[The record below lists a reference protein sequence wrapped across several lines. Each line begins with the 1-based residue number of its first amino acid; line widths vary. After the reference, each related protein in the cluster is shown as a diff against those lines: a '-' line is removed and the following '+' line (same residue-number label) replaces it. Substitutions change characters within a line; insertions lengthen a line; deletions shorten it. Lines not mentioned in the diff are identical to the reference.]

1 MIRKDFTLNHL
12 GCASCAGK
20 IEKRIQALP
29 EIESAEIVFSL
40 KKLILETDSE
50 KSMTSSIPKIK
61 SIIKSIE
68 PNVNL
73 IETPSSASPLATWFE
88 LAGKHKYLLFA
99 AILFIIS
106 FIVQNDYIAFTLLFV
121 AYMLSGY
128 SVILS
133 GLKNLFTGSVMDEK
147 FLMTIATLS
156 AWAINKPHEAVA
168 VMLFFSIGEIFE
180 DRAVD
185 DSRNAVKSL
194 LKMTPS
200 VATVCIDNL
209 LLETPPKDVLAGSI
223 ILIRPGE
230 RIPLDGTIQ
239 EGKSLVDTSA
249 ITGESTPR
257 NLKIG
262 DLVFSGSI
270 NKTGSLKVRVDKPYE
285 ESTIKRIMTL
295 VENAV
300 SKKAA
305 TEKFIT
311 RFAKVYTPLVVFAA
325 IAMVILFPLLNIFTI
340 RESIYKAAVFLVISC
355 PCALVVSIPLAFF
368 SGIGAASKH
377 GILIKGGNHLE
388 TLGKVKTLLF
398 DKTGTLTNG
407 TFNITRIKSVSG
419 FSENEILS
427 YAAHVE
433 SRSTHPIAI
442 SILSAYGKKVL
453 QNSIE
458 DFQEIPGR
466 GVQALIDEKL
476 ILVGNSHLM
485 SSFNV
490 LHETVSSVGV
500 VIYVAINNIY
510 AGHLIVSDTLK
521 DRVYDGLSQLR
532 YEGINKMIMVSGD
545 RKEIAENLAWS
556 LKFDACHADLLPE
569 EKVSV
574 VEEYANKQ
582 IIGFV
587 GDGINDAPALATAN
601 VGISMGALGSDAAI
615 EASDVVIMND
625 DIGRIAKAV
634 SISKAVRAISL
645 QNITVALGAKIAIM
659 ILALFGLANM
669 WAAVFADVG
678 VTLLA
683 VLNSI
688 RIVKKRY

>member
-1 MIRKDFTLNHL
+1 MIKKDFTLNHL

-40 KKLILETDSE
+40 KKLILETDNE
-50 KSMTSSIPKIK
+50 DKMASSLPKIK
-61 SIIKSIE
+61 SIVKSIE
-68 PNVNL
+68 PTVTL
-73 IETPSSASPLATWFE
+73 IETPSSASPLATWTE
-88 LAGKHKYLLFA
+88 LAVKHKHLLLA
-99 AILFIIS
+99 AGFFIVS
-106 FIVQNDYIAFTLLFV
+106 FILPSDSISLLLLLIAYI
-121 AYMLSGY
+121 LSGY

-133 GLKNLFTGSVMDEK
+133 GLKNLFTGSVMDEN

-156 AWAINKPHEAVA
+156 ALAINKPQEAVA
-168 VMLFFSIGEIFE
+168 VMLFFGIGEIFE
-180 DRAVD
+180 ERAVD

-200 VATVCIDNL
+200 TATVCADNL
-209 LLETPPKDVLAGSI
+209 LVERPPEDVATGSI
-223 ILIRPGE
+223 ILVRPGE
-230 RIPLDGTIQ
+230 RIPLDGTIE

-257 NLKIG
+257 NIKEG
-262 DLVFSGSI
+262 DLVYSGSI
-270 NKTGSLKVRVDKPYE
+270 NKTGSLKVRVEKPYA
-285 ESTIKRIMTL
+285 ESTIKRILEL
-295 VENAV
+295 VENAA

-311 RFAKVYTPLVVFAA
+311 RFAKVYTPIVVFAA
-325 IAMVILFPLLNIFTI
+325 IAMLIFFPLLNVFTI
-340 RESIYKAAVFLVISC
+340 PDSIYKAAVFLVISC
-355 PCALVVSIPLAFF
+355 PCALVVSVPLAFF

-419 FSENEILS
+419 FSEDEILR
-427 YAAHVE
+427 YAAYVE

-442 SILSAYGKKVL
+442 SILSEYDKQVL

-466 GVQALIDEKL
+466 GVQALIDDKL

-485 SSFNV
+485 STFNI
-490 LHETVSSVGV
+490 LHESVSSLGL

-521 DRVYDGLSQLR
+521 DRVDEGLSQLR
-532 YEGINKMIMVSGD
+532 YAGISKMVMVSGD
-545 RKEIAENLAWS
+545 IKEIAENLAWS
-556 LKFDACHADLLPE
+556 LKFDSCHADLLPE

-574 VEEYANKQ
+574 VEEYAKKE

-615 EASDVVIMND
+615 EASDVVVMND
-625 DIGRIAKAV
+625 DIGSIAKAV
-634 SISKAVRAISL
+634 SISKTVRAISI
-645 QNITVALGAKIAIM
+645 QNITLALGAKIAIM
-659 ILALFGLANM
+659 ILALFGLASM

-678 VTLLA
+678 VTLLE
-683 VLNSI
+683 VLNSM
-688 RIVKKRY
+688 RIVKKKY

>member
-249 ITGESTPR
+249 ITGESTPL

>member
-12 GCASCAGK
+12 GCAHCAGK
-20 IEKRIQALP
+20 IEKKIQALP

-50 KSMTSSIPKIK
+50 DNMSSSIPKIK
-61 SIIKSIE
+61 SIVKAIE

-73 IETPSSASPLATWFE
+73 IETPSSSAPLASWAQ
-88 LAGKHKYLLFA
+88 LAGKHKYLLLA
-99 AILFIIS
+99 AVLFIIS
-106 FIVQNDYIAFTLLFV
+106 FIVQNDYITLVLLFV

-156 AWAINKPHEAVA
+156 AWAISKPHEAVA

-200 VATVCIDNL
+200 VATVCADNL
-209 LLETPPKDVLAGSI
+209 LLERPPEDVLVGSL

-230 RIPLDGTIQ
+230 RIPLDGTIH

-262 DLVFSGSI
+262 DRVFSGSI

-285 ESTIKRIMTL
+285 ESTIKRIMAL
-295 VENAV
+295 VEDAA

-311 RFAKVYTPLVVFAA
+311 RFAKVYTPIVVFVAV
-325 IAMVILFPLLNIFTI
+325 AMVIFFPLSNIFTL
-340 RESIYKAAVFLVISC
+340 RESVYKAAVFLVISC
-355 PCALVVSIPLAFF
+355 PCALVVSVPLAFF

-388 TLGKVKTLLF
+388 TLGKIKTILF

-407 TFNITRIKSVSG
+407 TFNITKIKSVSG
-419 FSENEILS
+419 FSENEILR

-442 SILSAYGKKVL
+442 SILSAYGKQVI

-466 GVQALIDEKL
+466 GVQALIDDNL
-476 ILVGNSHLM
+476 ILVGNSRLM
-485 SSFNV
+485 GSFNI

-500 VIYVAINNIY
+500 VIYIAINNIY

-521 DRVYDGLSQLR
+521 DGVNEGLSQLR
-532 YEGINKMIMVSGD
+532 YTGINKMVMVSGD
-545 RKEIAENLAWS
+545 RKEIAENLAWN

-569 EKVSV
+569 EKVSI
-574 VEEYANKQ
+574 VEEYARKQ

-587 GDGINDAPALATAN
+587 GDGINDAPALATAS

-615 EASDVVIMND
+615 EASDVVVMND

-634 SISKAVRAISL
+634 SISKAVRAISI
-645 QNITVALGAKIAIM
+645 QNIAVALAAKIAIM

-678 VTLLA
+678 VTILA

-688 RIVKKRY
+688 RIVKKKY

>member
-50 KSMTSSIPKIK
+50 KNMADSIPKIK

-73 IETPSSASPLATWFE
+73 IKTQSSASPLATWAE
-88 LAGKHKYLLFA
+88 LAGKHKSLLLA
-99 AILFIIS
+99 TILFSIS
-106 FIVQNDYIAFTLLFV
+106 FIVQNDYISFALLFV
-121 AYMLSGY
+121 AYMLSGH

-133 GLKNLFTGSVMDEK
+133 GLKNLFTGSVMDEN

-200 VATVCIDNL
+200 IATVYVNNL
-209 LLETPPKDVLAGSI
+209 LVETPPEKVLTGSI
-223 ILIRPGE
+223 VLIRPGE

-239 EGKSLVDTSA
+239 EGNSLVDTSA

-270 NKTGSLKVRVDKPYE
+270 NKTGSLKVRVDKPYT
-285 ESTIKRIMTL
+285 ESTIKRIMAL
-295 VENAV
+295 VEDAA

-311 RFAKVYTPLVVFAA
+311 RFAKIYTPIVVFAA
-325 IAMVILFPLLNIFTI
+325 IAMVIFFPLSNIFTL

-355 PCALVVSIPLAFF
+355 PCALVVSVPLAFF

-419 FSENEILS
+419 FSENEILR

-433 SRSTHPIAI
+433 SLSTHPIAI
-442 SILSAYGKKVL
+442 SILAAYGKQVL
-453 QNSIE
+453 QSSIE

-466 GVQALIDEKL
+466 GVQALIDDKL
-476 ILVGNSHLM
+476 ILVGNSSLM

-500 VIYVAINNIY
+500 IIYVAIDNIY

-521 DRVYDGLSQLR
+521 DRVNEGLSQLR
-532 YEGINKMIMVSGD
+532 YAGINKMVMVSGD

-556 LKFDACHADLLPE
+556 LNFDACHAGLLPE
-569 EKVSV
+569 EKMSV
-574 VEEYANKQ
+574 VKEYAKKQ
-582 IIGFV
+582 MIGFV

-615 EASDVVIMND
+615 EASDVVVMND
-625 DIGRIAKAV
+625 DIGSIAKAV
-634 SISKAVRAISL
+634 SISKAVRAISI

-688 RIVKKRY
+688 RIVKKKY